1 MMHVKPCEVVR
12 ERLEEFHDGEL
23 PVDEQIAIQDHLRDC
38 VACALTAGEIDSLGD
53 ALREMAVGLPDRMSE
68 EAELLPSRVFEQ
80 LQIERQ
86 LSLAARVR
94 SLFQDMHLV
103 YPAIGAT
110 VATLFCLIGSMSVL
124 HAASQDRRP
133 DSLAGVIDYL
143 ANPGSNANP
152 MLLGNDMMAPR
163 ALAASDT
170 FMPFSNEDGV
180 IAMNAVVTR
189 EGRIQGIQFVDNGAG
204 MLKVKPADLMI
215 MLNAAS
221 RATFEPAQARS
232 GNPVAVSMVWVLAS
246 TTVRGRADDA
256 WFLRRPVAP
265 RIALPGPLPGPKPS
279 PVLDAPQPQA
289 KPMHESACLA
299 G

>member
-1 MMHVKPCEVVR
+1 MMHVKQCDEVR
-12 ERLEEFHDGEL
+12 ERLEELHDGEL
-23 PVDEQIAIQDHLRDC
+23 PVDDQIAIQDHLRDC
-38 VACALTAGEIDSLGD
+38 IACSLAAGELDSLGD
-53 ALREMAVGLPDRMSE
+53 ALREMAVGLPDRTSSE
-68 EAELLPSRVFEQ
+68 ADRVPTRVLDQ

-86 LSLAARVR
+86 FSLATRVR
-94 SLFQDMHLV
+94 ALFQDMHLV
-103 YPAIGAT
+103 YPALGAT
-110 VATLFCLIGSMSVL
+110 AATIFCLVGSMSVL

-152 MLLGNDMMAPR
+152 MRLAVDMMAPR
-163 ALAASDT
+163 ARTNPDS
-170 FMPFSNEDGV
+170 FIPFSDEDGV

-189 EGRIQGIQFVDNGAG
+189 EGRIQGIEFVDEGTTQ
-204 MLKVKPADLMI
+204 LKVKPAELMI

-232 GNPVAVSMVWVLAS
+232 GNTVAVSLVWVLAS
-246 TTVRGRADDA
+246 TTVKGRPDDA

-265 RIALPGPLPGPKPS
+265 RIPLPGPLPAARPAPAI
-279 PVLDAPQPQA
+279 DAPQT

>member
-1 MMHVKPCEVVR
+1 MMHVKQCDEVR

-38 VACALTAGEIDSLGD
+38 IACSLAASELESLGS
-53 ALREMAVGLPDRMSE
+53 ALREMAVGLPDRM
-68 EAELLPSRVFEQ
+68 AAGADRLPTLVLEQ
-80 LQIERQ
+80 LQIEREF
-86 LSLAARVR
+86 SFATRVR
-94 SLFQDMHLV
+94 ALFQDMHLV

-110 VATLFCLIGSMSVL
+110 AATIFCLIGSMSVL

-152 MLLGNDMMAPR
+152 MRLADDMMAPR
-163 ALAASDT
+163 ALTAADSFIAFTD
-170 FMPFSNEDGV
+170 EDGV

-189 EGRIQGIQFVDNGAG
+189 EGRIQGIEFVDNPVQ
-204 MLKVKPADLMI
+204 LKVKPADLMI
-215 MLNAAS
+215 VLNAAS
-221 RATFEPAQARS
+221 RATFEPAQVRG
-232 GNPVAVSMVWVLAS
+232 GNAVAVSMVWVLAS
-246 TTVRGRADDA
+246 TTVKGRPDDS

-265 RIALPGPLPGPKPS
+265 RIPLPGPPPPARS
-279 PVLDAPQPQA
+279 APVLDAPQV
-289 KPMHESACLA
+289 KPLHESAACLA